1 LSETRPCTTSSWAWI
16 QVVPLVKSDPILRV
30 KPVGI
35 ETGLKTD
42 VVLFSHG
49 FNLLEKGMI
58 IRTDGSILK
67 SLISG
72 WRLIDSRR
80 KNKLIGLYDMVVDIR
95 KASG

>member
-1 LSETRPCTTSSWAWI
+1 
-16 QVVPLVKSDPILRV
+16 
-30 KPVGI
+30 
-35 ETGLKTD
+35 
-42 VVLFSHG
+42 LFSHG